1 MLSRLG
7 IAVTCS
13 THYHWPTRLTSKKT
27 SRSSGP
33 SEIRVMRYCCA
44 SHFRYASETDASVQP
59 PGISKPT
66 GRPSRTMSS
75 GSVAERIRNRTRGAF
90 FRKKAT

>member
-1 MLSRLG
+1 MYPIALPGTVDDRHHDSELKQLVADPTLDRHILQEIVRRKLSGL
-7 IAVTCS
+7 A
-13 THYHWPTRLTSKKT
+13 HA
-27 SRSSGP
+27 
-33 SEIRVMRYCCA
+33 A
-44 SHFRYASETDASVQP
+44 SAQP

-75 GSVAERIRNRTRGAF
+75 GSVAERIRNRMRGAF